1 MSAIAPAKTPGAE
14 AGFVLPMVL
23 VVIAIIGMSLWAA
36 MSVLTGM
43 NRDLTELI
51 DDVRLETAAQRA
63 EGRIGYMMMM
73 EPLGSAGL
81 RVNGVRTDA
90 AAAFIGDEAQPIFIP
105 GGSADKRKPA
115 QAVMRFDG
123 TRYRMPPSPDG
134 GPNIIVQVQ
143 DEGGLFN
150 ISTVAETSV
159 ARYLEA
165 LGLKTEQAR
174 HLAATLADFIDD
186 DDLHR
191 LNGAEK
197 DEYKRA
203 NQPPPANAPLH
214 ENGDLW
220 RVLDWRGAFTPQ
232 QRLEVQETSSA
243 ALIPALSNI
252 NTAGPA
258 ALMAW
263 FGLTREQADDVI
275 VERQKHL
282 LMAEDISR
290 ITGANHIDDEFRLYT
305 SPSRRVRLR
314 VSVEEGTKPA
324 DRFWQLWLTRGEAS
338 ADRPYFRGP
347 SGAIDDRQGRL
358 AAFDRT
364 QSSKKSS
371 SNRTDGQVTDLPQSE
386 RLLPR

>member
-1 MSAIAPAKTPGAE
+1 
-14 AGFVLPMVL
+14 
-23 VVIAIIGMSLWAA
+23 
-36 MSVLTGM
+36 
-43 NRDLTELI
+43 
-51 DDVRLETAAQRA
+51 
-63 EGRIGYMMMM
+63 
-73 EPLGSAGL
+73 
-81 RVNGVRTDA
+81 
-90 AAAFIGDEAQPIFIP
+90 
-105 GGSADKRKPA
+105 
-115 QAVMRFDG
+115 MRFDG
-123 TRYRMPPSPDG
+123 TRYRMPPGPGG
-134 GPNIIVQVQ
+134 GPSIVVQVQ

-150 ISTVAETSV
+150 VSTINEASV
-159 ARYLEA
+159 GRYLEA
-165 LGLKTEQAR
+165 LGLKAEQAR

-203 NQPPPANAPLH
+203 NVPPPANGPLR

-220 RVLDWRGAFTPQ
+220 RVLDWRNAFTPQ

-243 ALIPALSNI
+243 VLIPSLSNI

-263 FGLTREQADDVI
+263 FGLTREQADQVMK
-275 VERQKHL
+275 ERLKQP
-282 LMAEDISR
+282 LMATDITR
-290 ITGANHIDDEFRLYT
+290 ITGVNHIDDDFRLYT

-324 DRFWQLWLTRGEAS
+324 VRLWQLWLTRGEAS
-338 ADRPYFRGP
+338 ADRPYFRGS

-358 AAFDRT
+358 AALDRQ
-364 QSSKKSS
+364 QSTKSS